1 MTADPTFTPPSGP
14 VIGWR
19 DGGVLRAT
27 GIPYA
32 TAARFRPPVSAPDRT
47 AVFAATSLSPAC
59 PQAPVPFL
67 DAILGTRYGELPGSE
82 DCQRLSITLPAD
94 LGPDERVPV
103 MVWLHGGSYT
113 SGSGDLAIFDP
124 KSLVAENRVIVV
136 SVTYRLGLFGYL
148 AAGTGR
154 PANLGLLDQ
163 LEAFRWVRRNIG
175 AFGGDPDNV
184 TAFGQSA
191 GGDAVAH
198 LMALPEA
205 PALFR
210 RAIIQ
215 SAPLGITRGR
225 VKMSDAMGAAAET
238 VTADTPAME
247 VVEHERHVSQSARK
261 FGLIAAMPF
270 GTQYGHAPLPP
281 EDAIEAAWNATAPGI
296 EVLIGH
302 TAEEARMFLPRNP
315 AIARLARIPLVGTAA
330 VRAVNWAVTEA
341 VYGRS
346 ARRFARRHARA
357 GGTAHRYLLT
367 WHARGNVYGAA
378 HTVDLPLLFG
388 DRKTWAGAGLVAGAG
403 WDEID
408 ANGRALRAMWARFAA
423 GQGVDGRGIPGVLRC
438 RPAGAGASRERAGS
452 EAAGSPDASVL
463 AGRPS

>member
-1 MTADPTFTPPSGP
+1 MNAEPAFSPPCGP
-14 VIGWR
+14 VTGWR
-19 DGGVLRAT
+19 DGVVVRAT

-32 TAARFRPPVSAPDRT
+32 TAARFQPPVSAPDRT
-47 AVFAATSLSPAC
+47 EVLAATSPSPAC

-67 DAILGTRYGELPGSE
+67 DDILGTRYGELPGSE
-82 DCQRLSITLPAD
+82 DCQRLSITLPAG
-94 LGPDERVPV
+94 LAEDERVPV

-124 KSLVAENRVIVV
+124 KALVAENRVIVV

-163 LEAFRWVRRNIG
+163 LAAFRWVQRNIS
-175 AFGGDPDNV
+175 AFGGDPGNV

-198 LMALPEA
+198 LMATPEA

-225 VKMSDAMGAAAET
+225 EKMSAAMGVAARA
-238 VTADTPAME
+238 VTDATPAME
-247 VVEHERHVSQSARK
+247 VVAIEGRVSQAARK

-270 GTQYGHAPLPP
+270 GTQYGHDPLPP
-281 EDAIEAAWNATAPGI
+281 ESGIEEAWNAAAPGI

-302 TAEEARMFLPRNP
+302 TSEEARMFLPRNSVVSRV
-315 AIARLARIPLVGTAA
+315 ARVPVLGRA
-330 VRAVNWAVTEA
+330 VVKAVNWAVTEA

-357 GGTAHRYLLT
+357 GGTAYRYVLS
-367 WHARGNVYGAA
+367 WSAPGNVYGAA

-388 DRKTWAGAGLVAGAG
+388 DRTTWAGAGLVAGAS
-403 WDEID
+403 WEEIN
-408 ANGRALRAMWARFAA
+408 AQGRALRAVWARFAA
-423 GQGVDGRGIPGVLRC
+423 GKGMDRGGGIPGALRC
-438 RPAGAGASRERAGS
+438 RP
-452 EAAGSPDASVL
+452 V
-463 AGRPS
+463 